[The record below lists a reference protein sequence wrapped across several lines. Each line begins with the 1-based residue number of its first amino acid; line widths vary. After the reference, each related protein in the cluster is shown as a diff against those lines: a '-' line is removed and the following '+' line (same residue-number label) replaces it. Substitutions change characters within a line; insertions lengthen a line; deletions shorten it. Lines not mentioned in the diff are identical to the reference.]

1 MNAIK
6 KQAINSTNDMK
17 QCNRNVIEMPNSGTK
32 VARELANLLI
42 AKLTP
47 GRDNQHQLI
56 RY

>member
-1 MNAIK
+1 
-6 KQAINSTNDMK
+6 MK